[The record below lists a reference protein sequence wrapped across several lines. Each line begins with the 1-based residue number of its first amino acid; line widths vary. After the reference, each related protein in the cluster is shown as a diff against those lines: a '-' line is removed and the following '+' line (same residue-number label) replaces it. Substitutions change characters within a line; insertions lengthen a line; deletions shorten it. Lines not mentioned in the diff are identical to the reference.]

1 MESTCYVAKELSFA
15 EELLWQADQAG
26 PAALPLVDC
35 APSFPIVVRLEHTLD
50 LEALSASLNEIV
62 RRHDALRS
70 RFPARNGR
78 PERLLEDSLTACPV
92 SINCR
97 GMRGEHQSEALRH
110 LIAHHVNRRFD
121 LTSGPLFR
129 AILVALADDEHI
141 LAFTVHHIIF
151 DRWSK
156 RVLATELK
164 EFYEAYITGRTPN
177 IRQPVA
183 SYQDYVQWQKQ
194 RLNSRLG
201 RDLVQHWTGR
211 LRGLSALV
219 LPCDGSRKCAS
230 TRSGTLCFTILSEDA
245 DRLMAMSRRYRVT
258 LATLMLAI
266 LKLFLNKIGNNQDIA
281 VGVPLSDRRRPEFEH
296 VIGLFMNVVVV
307 RTRVTDKITFL
318 ELLDRVRRNLVDACL
333 NQDVPYGYL
342 AQAIGG
348 QTPLYRVVF
357 NFLTNIPGSQLEL
370 VGLQVTPLEVSANLQ
385 SLADLSLNIRFNAG
399 ALACR
404 LVYKADLFSS
414 TRVQA
419 FVAQF
424 QTLVSAILT
433 APQKSVC
440 EYDLMDCQSSR
451 DSPGQPAATD
461 LL

>member
-1 MESTCYVAKELSFA
+1 
-15 EELLWQADQAG
+15 
-26 PAALPLVDC
+26 
-35 APSFPIVVRLEHTLD
+35 
-50 LEALSASLNEIV
+50 
-62 RRHDALRS
+62 
-70 RFPARNGR
+70 
-78 PERLLEDSLTACPV
+78 
-92 SINCR
+92 
-97 GMRGEHQSEALRH
+97 
-110 LIAHHVNRRFD
+110 
-121 LTSGPLFR
+121 
-129 AILVALADDEHI
+129 
-141 LAFTVHHIIF
+141 
-151 DRWSK
+151 
-156 RVLATELK
+156 
-164 EFYEAYITGRTPN
+164 
-177 IRQPVA
+177 
-183 SYQDYVQWQKQ
+183 
-194 RLNSRLG
+194 
-201 RDLVQHWTGR
+201 
-211 LRGLSALV
+211 
-219 LPCDGSRKCAS
+219 
-230 TRSGTLCFTILSEDA
+230 
-245 DRLMAMSRRYRVT
+245 MAMSRRYRVT